1 MPDPQHCPQLLK
13 LYRTQQRP
21 YISLAQSAWADAGLP
36 PLFYLFIISC
46 LKFSS
51 TEFFFQMFLRG
62 AGEQRPG
69 LDAVQPALQQ
79 EAGRRSPPPAAP
91 RRVNRHG
98 GGLDPR
104 QRRR

>member
-1 MPDPQHCPQLLK
+1 ML
-13 LYRTQQRP
+13 
-21 YISLAQSAWADAGLP
+21 
-36 PLFYLFIISC
+36 
-46 LKFSS
+46 
-51 TEFFFQMFLRG
+51 LRG

-79 EAGRRSPPPAAP
+79 EAGRRSPPPPAP

>member
-1 MPDPQHCPQLLK
+1 MFEILSKFLL
-13 LYRTQQRP
+13 
-21 YISLAQSAWADAGLP
+21 
-36 PLFYLFIISC
+36 
-46 LKFSS
+46 
-51 TEFFFQMFLRG
+51 QMFLRG

-79 EAGRRSPPPAAP
+79 EAGRRSPPPPAP

-98 GGLDPR
+98 GGFDPR